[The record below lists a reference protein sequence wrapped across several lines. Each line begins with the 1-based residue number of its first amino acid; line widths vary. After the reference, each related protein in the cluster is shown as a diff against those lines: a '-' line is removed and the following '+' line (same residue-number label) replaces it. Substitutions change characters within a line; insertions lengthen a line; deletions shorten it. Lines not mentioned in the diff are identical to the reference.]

1 MAVNA
6 CEAQSAARS
15 ALTVN
20 PISPCTASFTLR
32 HLNHCHLSNFR
43 LLDSPP
49 AETPHHFTKS
59 PQHSLCAA
67 GKTSIHANGARAIKP
82 PNSSL
87 PFDSVTADHC
97 HLDKSTLISS
107 SSTSPL
113 LTLFL
118 RLQCISVM
126 IVLVLSF
133 LAVFGQLP
141 LVLQLQS
148 LVFS

>member
-87 PFDSVTADHC
+87 LRQTNHSR
-97 HLDKSTLISS
+97 LIKSLTRLTPSRLTTVISTNQLS
-107 SSTSPL
+107 SH
-113 LTLFL
+113 
-118 RLQCISVM
+118 QV
-126 IVLVLSF
+126 
-133 LAVFGQLP
+133 LP
-141 LVLQLQS
+141 LIQDSGRQKRQKQAKMSHLHC
-148 LVFS
+148 